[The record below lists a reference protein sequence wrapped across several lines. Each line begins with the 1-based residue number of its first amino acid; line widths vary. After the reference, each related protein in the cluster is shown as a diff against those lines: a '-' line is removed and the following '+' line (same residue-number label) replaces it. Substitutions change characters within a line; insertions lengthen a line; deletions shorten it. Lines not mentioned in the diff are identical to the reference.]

1 MEDVSRQWEILLVE
15 DNPADVR
22 LTQEAL
28 RELEVRHRLQVARDG
43 VAALSYLTGVFSHHL
58 DVRPDIILL
67 DLNLPRLG
75 GMEVL
80 EAIKSDE
87 NMKTIPVIVMSSSNS
102 YEDVS
107 AAYRLN
113 ANCYTQK
120 PLEIDR
126 FIDVMENIRRFWMET
141 AILPDLPAGKVH

>member
-1 MEDVSRQWEILLVE
+1 MEEMTRRWEILLVE
-15 DNPADVR
+15 DNPADIR

-28 RELEVRHRLQVARDG
+28 KGLQVQHHLQVAEDG
-43 VAALSYLTGVFSHHL
+43 VAALTYLASVFSGP
-58 DVRPDIILL
+58 VGIRPDLILL

-75 GMEVL
+75 GLEVL
-80 EAIKSDE
+80 AAIKSDAS
-87 NMKTIPVIVMSSSNS
+87 MKSIPVIIMSSSKS
-102 YEDVS
+102 EADVS

-126 FIDVMENIRRFWMET
+126 FFDVMENIRRFWLET
-141 AILPDLPAGKVH
+141 AILPDIPAGKVH